1 MQLEAQSGNDLEDCG
16 ELRIGCR
23 GQRLVEALTSETGF
37 SRIARKRF
45 GLTNVA
51 VLSWLVA
58 PVERRRIRS

>member
-23 GQRLVEALTSETGF
+23 GQRLVEALTSETRF
-37 SRIARKRF
+37 ARIARKRF

-51 VLSWLVA
+51 FLSWLDA